1 MNELARLGS
10 ATVYEASGRHGLVDV
25 ELRQIVPGSRACGP
39 ARTVRCGQDD
49 NLMVHAAMAGLQ
61 AGEVLV
67 LTMPE
72 PAPVALLGDLL
83 ATQAKVRGAAAV
95 LVDAAVRDSEELAE
109 MGLPVW
115 ARWVRSRG
123 ATKNIAGELDV
134 PVRVGGQEIRPGDLV
149 VLDAD
154 GATVVAAE
162 RSDEV
167 LRLSLAREE
176 KEAVKRAKLEA
187 GALSYE
193 LDGLG
198 RMSEIAHLGPV
209 ELLTPKGEE
218 SLRFFVDVMGME
230 IEHEDGASAY
240 LRGWGDYQPWSLK
253 LTESS
258 TSGMGVLGLR
268 AWSPEALERRVAA
281 VEATGLGE
289 GWVDGHAA
297 SASATP
303 TVTASSSTTS
313 ASATT
318 LLPTCA
324 PRSRTT
330 PAATPGAAARSSGS
344 TTSTSWPP
352 TSAPTATSAST
363 RSATASTSASSST
376 TAPRPAPG

>member
-1 MNELARLGS
+1 MIELARLGS
-10 ATVYEASGRHGLVDV
+10 ATVYEASGREGLVDV
-25 ELRQIVPGSRACGP
+25 DLRQIVPGSRACGP

-123 ATKNIAGELDV
+123 ATKDVPGELDV
-134 PVRVGGQEIRPGDLV
+134 PVRIGGQEIRPGDLV

-162 RSDEV
+162 RADEV

-198 RMSEIAHLGPV
+198 G
-209 ELLTPKGEE
+209 
-218 SLRFFVDVMGME
+218 
-230 IEHEDGASAY
+230 
-240 LRGWGDYQPWSLK
+240 
-253 LTESS
+253 
-258 TSGMGVLGLR
+258 
-268 AWSPEALERRVAA
+268 
-281 VEATGLGE
+281 
-289 GWVDGHAA
+289 
-297 SASATP
+297 
-303 TVTASSSTTS
+303 
-313 ASATT
+313 
-318 LLPTCA
+318 
-324 PRSRTT
+324 
-330 PAATPGAAARSSGS
+330 
-344 TTSTSWPP
+344 
-352 TSAPTATSAST
+352 
-363 RSATASTSASSST
+363 
-376 TAPRPAPG
+376 